1 MSNSKMKR
9 ENRIAVY
16 PANWYTIKTAML
28 LLFILTLLSIYF
40 AMFLVLAKTNE
51 NKAAVENMWLFF
63 VPLPIPL
70 ASLILGRIYKKK
82 GFKTTKNIVAG
93 IIFTILFVLYGSF
106 TFILSDMYSHDY
118 GYVSRIEVQI
128 KFDLPDKGNITTE
141 DWTGGTQSGTQ
152 AEIARY
158 FYSSDIEFT
167 DKDEISK
174 FNATISQ
181 SELWL
186 TSVKTS
192 LMGMVPF
199 MFSSSPYSAEYD
211 YFMIYNTDLNTYNTL
226 PDSSGTYK
234 FIFIAYDSLQG
245 TMQIG
250 EYSLEVLI

>member
-1 MSNSKMKR
+1 MFKN
-9 ENRIAVY
+9 ENRIATY
-16 PANWYTIKTAML
+16 PANGYTIKTGML
-28 LLFILTLLSIYF
+28 VLFILTLFSIYF
-40 AMFLVLAKTNE
+40 ALFLVSAKTDN
-51 NKAAVENMWLFF
+51 NNQAMVENMWLNF

-93 IIFTILFVLYGSF
+93 IIFTTLLVLYGSF
-106 TFILSDMYSHDY
+106 TFIFSDLYSHDF
-118 GYVSRIEVQI
+118 GYVNRIETQI
-128 KFDLPDKGNITTE
+128 KFDLPDNGNITTQDLTE
-141 DWTGGTQSGTQ
+141 GTQSGTQ
-152 AEIARY
+152 AEFVRH
-158 FYSSDIEFT
+158 FYSSDVVFADE
-167 DKDEISK
+167 DEISK

-186 TSVKTS
+186 TSVKTP
-192 LMGMVPF
+192 LMGMIPF

-226 PDSSGTYK
+226 PDSSGTYR
-234 FIFIAYDSLQG
+234 FIFIAYNSMQG